1 MTGTGLPWISAEE
14 VFARVGFGA
23 AVRAVQRTLQAGL
36 DPAQDFDRKV
46 LDLASGQLLLMPAQ
60 WGDFVGV
67 KVATIAPGNPTLGKE
82 RIQGVYLLMDAGTL
96 GPVALLDGAAL
107 TTLRTAAI
115 SAAVADHLAPAV
127 VSHLVVFG
135 SGPQGWGHI
144 CALRA
149 IRSEFRVTIVARDQ
163 DKAGEF
169 ASRVQTSGLDARVG
183 TANDVQG
190 AELIVC
196 ATTAAAPLFDGA
208 LVPDDT
214 CVVAIGSH
222 TPDRR
227 ELDSARSG
235 ARTAR
240 HGRGS
245 RTRVKARCWARLL
258 CDLSRVRRSWV
269 VR

>member
-1 MTGTGLPWISAEE
+1 M
-14 VFARVGFGA
+14 FARVGFGA

-82 RIQGVYLLMDAGTL
+82 RIHGVYLLMDVGTL
-96 GPVALLDGAAL
+96 GPVALLDRAAL
-107 TTLRTAAI
+107 TTLRTATI
-115 SAAVADHLAPAV
+115 SAAVAV

-135 SGPQGWGHI
+135 SGPQGWGHV
-144 CALRA
+144 CALRTV
-149 IRSEFRVTIVARDQ
+149 RSELRVTIIARDQ
-163 DKAGEF
+163 HKAGEF

-183 TANDVQG
+183 TANDVQD

-245 RTRVKARCWARLL
+245 RTRVRARCWARLL
-258 CDLSRVRRSWV
+258 CNL
-269 VR
+269 